1 VCECVGTAGKGRE
14 GKGWEAIAG
23 RRSQSVEAFLW
34 LVVGFGWLA
43 LVWFGCFLLGS
54 VFGYSPFLRSFVRSP
69 FAIRRSS
76 VRRSPFAVRCA
87 VWVFLC
93 SRHDQSR
100 SSLCGCVVLCCGWSC
115 GRVVVWLCGLRD
127 DVCRVPCVIHCV
139 LCLYVLVFVCLCS
152 CVLCL
157 CVRVCSCVPFL
168 CRLCPIDGVRTHSL
182 IIVTT
187 YLALCCVCGAWCWWC
202 CAFNSARCAALLC
215 VSRLAQLVAW
225 AWINLLHCWRLCF
238 AFAFEPRMMWLG
250 LLTFESGLNAGYATL
265 CLSCGA
271 ARVQASMMD
280 GLDWTDQTVNSA
292 VVQENWVRMN

>member
-1 VCECVGTAGKGRE
+1 MWGQLGRE
-14 GKGWEAIAG
+14 GKGRDGKPSQVAG
-23 RRSQSVEAFLW
+23 HRASKPF
-34 LVVGFGWLA
+34 FGWLLA
-43 LVWFGCFLLGS
+43 LVGWLWFGLVVSFLVL
-54 VFGYSPFLRSFVRSP
+54 FLDTLPSFVPSFVRHSP
-69 FAIRRSS
+69 FVVPPFA
-76 VRRSPFAVRCA
+76 VRRSPFAVLSGSFFA
-87 VWVFLC
+87 VAMINLGRLC
-93 SRHDQSR
+93 V
-100 SSLCGCVVLCCGWSC
+100 VVLCCGWSC
-115 GRVVVWLCGLRD
+115 GVRD

-139 LCLYVLVFVCLCS
+139 LCLYVLVLVCLCS